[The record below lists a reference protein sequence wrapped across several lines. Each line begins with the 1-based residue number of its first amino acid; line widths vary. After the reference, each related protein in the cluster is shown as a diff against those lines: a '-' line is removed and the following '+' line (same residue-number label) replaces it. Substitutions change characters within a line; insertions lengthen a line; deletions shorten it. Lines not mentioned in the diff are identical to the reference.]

1 MPPVPAPG
9 TGNAQAMANLIRPR
23 PGPAVA
29 AVWLTLMCCAST
41 TLACGYHGTMGERL
55 SAMHPGSVQVAVA
68 LRRAADSGV
77 VDGKALDDI
86 GRRPALYLETVRR
99 LHTFKRAFN
108 RAIDRALGAS
118 DPGVVPPFSVGL
130 VESGLW
136 TRFSPGAA
144 GLRIEV
150 HTEGPGIG
158 ETVILTGE
166 PVLAALL
173 DGDLPI
179 SEAMAQSLIV
189 LDGDPQSQA
198 ALREALSRL
207 PPGPTRVG
215 LRLDPDARP

>member
-1 MPPVPAPG
+1 
-9 TGNAQAMANLIRPR
+9 MANLIRPG
-23 PGPAVA
+23 PGPALA
-29 AVWLTLMCCAST
+29 AVWLMLTCSASA
-41 TLACGYHGTMGERL
+41 TLACGYHGAMGERL

-99 LHTFKRAFN
+99 LHAFKRAIN
-108 RAIDRALGAS
+108 RASGAN
-118 DPGVVPPFSVGL
+118 GTAVVPSFTVGF

-136 TRFSPGAA
+136 TRFSRGEA

-150 HTEGPGIG
+150 HTEGPGVG

-179 SEAMAQSLIV
+179 SEAMAQSLIL
-189 LDGDPQSQA
+189 LDGDPQSQS
-198 ALREALSRL
+198 ALRGALSRL

-215 LRLDPDARP
+215 LRLNPDARP